1 MKRAVI
7 ILPTY
12 NEEGS
17 IASVITQVYEQQ
29 KKTAVWEI
37 YILVVDSYSSD
48 KTAEIV
54 RSLQKKY
61 RTLHLIE
68 TKKEGLGKAYLNG
81 FAYSLEK
88 LNAYVVMEM
97 DADLSH
103 DPNDIPRFLKKIEEG
118 ADFVIG
124 SRYMKGGSIP
134 HDWGF
139 HRKLF
144 SIMGNLVIRFG
155 FMRLKNTEWTNGF
168 RAIKSWIIKSAYNH
182 IKNYSGYVF
191 QVAFLDYAIT
201 NHAKVVEIPTHFKDR
216 KTGISKINAIQ
227 YIVNSLLYVF
237 LNSSFI
243 KFVIVGLIGF
253 AIDFGISYLGIEVL
267 KKPVWLATIVSTEI
281 AITSNFLMNN
291 FWSFAHKKLHHGIF
305 SYLINFVKF
314 NLVSSG
320 SIFIQTIGVQLLVT
334 FFGKSYWPLYK
345 VVIIAFVIIPY
356 SYILY
361 NKFIW
366 KEKK

>member
-1 MKRAVI
+1 MKKAVI

-17 IASVITQVYEQQ
+17 ISSIIPQIFEQQ
-29 KKTAVWEI
+29 KKTVIWELHV
-37 YILVVDSYSSD
+37 LVVDSYSSD
-48 KTAEIV
+48 KTAEMV

-61 RTLHLIE
+61 HNLHLIE

-81 FAYSLEK
+81 FAFALEK
-88 LNAYVVMEM
+88 LNAFVVMEM

-103 DPNDIPRFLKKIEEG
+103 DPNDVPRFLKKVEEG

-124 SRYMKGGSIP
+124 SRYMNGGSIP
-134 HDWGF
+134 SDWGF

-144 SIMGNLVIRFG
+144 SILGNLVIRVG

-168 RAIKSWIIKSAYNH
+168 RAIKSWIIKDAYDH

-201 NHAKVVEIPTHFKDR
+201 HQAKVVEIPTHFKDR
-216 KTGISKINAIQ
+216 KTGYSKINAIQ

-237 LNSSFI
+237 FNSSFI
-243 KFVIVGLIGF
+243 KFAIVGFIGF
-253 AIDFGISYLGIEVL
+253 GVDFGISYLGIDVF
-267 KKPVWLATIVSTEI
+267 KKPVWIATLISTET
-281 AITSNFLMNN
+281 AIISNFILNN
-291 FWSFAHKKLHHGIF
+291 FWAFAHKKLEHNPL
-305 SYLINFVKF
+305 SYLLSFIKF
-314 NLVSSG
+314 NLISSG
-320 SIFIQTIGVQLLVT
+320 SILIQTIGVQLLVN
-334 FFGKSYWPLYK
+334 FAGKQYWPLYK
-345 VVIIAFVIIPY
+345 ITIITFVIIPY